1 MIRPAALDDA
11 ARVAA
16 IYNRFIAESV
26 VTFEEQPVSTDEM
39 QRRVT
44 EVMAAGRPWLV
55 AETNGTIAGYAYA
68 KPWHTRSAYRLT
80 LESTIYLAPEF
91 ARRGLGTRLYEALI
105 AAARGIPCHSLVG
118 CIALP
123 NPASI
128 ALHEKLGFRP
138 VGVFKE
144 VGWKFGRWIDVGYW
158 QLMV

>member
-1 MIRPAALDDA
+1 MIRPAAPEDA
-11 ARVAA
+11 ARVAE

-39 QRRVT
+39 RKRVT
-44 EVMAAGRPWLV
+44 DVAAAGHPWLV
-55 AETNGTIAGYAYA
+55 AEIDGTVAGYAYA
-68 KPWHTRSAYRLT
+68 KSWHTRSAYRLT

-91 ARRGLGTRLYEALI
+91 SGRGLGTRLYEALI
-105 AAARGIPCHSLVG
+105 TAARDIPCHSLVG

-138 VGVFKE
+138 VGIFKE

-158 QLMV
+158 QFML